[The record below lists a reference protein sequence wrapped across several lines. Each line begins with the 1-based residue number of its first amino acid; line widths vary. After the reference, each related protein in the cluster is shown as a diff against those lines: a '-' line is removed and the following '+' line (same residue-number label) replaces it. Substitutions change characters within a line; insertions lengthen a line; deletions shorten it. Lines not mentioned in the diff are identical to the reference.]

1 MRLIDAD
8 ALMEQFAKLQMVILL
23 ESVEEAEIASMIGN
37 APTID
42 PVARGRW
49 MPTSHSRWVKDHVYR
64 CSVCGNIL
72 DMYGVNAGRGDA
84 NYCPNCGARMEGEE
98 NDDRDTD

>member
-1 MRLIDAD
+1 MDDLISRQAAIEVFREDLGSNYVTSFWGIEKRLRG
-8 ALMEQFAKLQMVILL
+8 L
-23 ESVEEAEIASMIGN
+23 
-37 APTID
+37 PTID
-42 PVARGRW
+42 PVKHGRW

-84 NYCPNCGARMEGEE
+84 NYCPNCGAKMGEE
-98 NDDRDTD
+98 VE